1 MSEIRPTGH
10 KSITVHNF
18 PQEGFREADSEAPES
33 EKDIRL
39 LEGEWQRRQPEADC
53 DPDEFI
59 GDW

>member
-33 EKDIRL
+33 EKDIKL
-39 LEGEWQRRQPEADC
+39 LEAE
-53 DPDEFI
+53 
-59 GDW
+59 